1 MVFKRLLDVFTL
13 GSEYPI
19 QRLIAYYT
27 LLALVVFGLLQFFPV
42 VDRLFSGERLAE
54 IASTPMLLEDGLDPD
69 ANAVPEVRASLDLAV
84 TTLLAFL
91 AALALML
98 PVTWV
103 YMSAKRERGHD
114 QSIVQ
119 TLIVL
124 PIVVAAIVLVV
135 HNSLALAFSLAGIVA
150 AVRFRTTVGDT
161 RDIVFIFLAI
171 AVGFATGVQV
181 LTVAA
186 LVSVVFNFVVLFS
199 WRYDFG
205 RNVLEPTAG
214 SVWADPL
221 NEMAETGGNG
231 NVPDRDLVLAL
242 TPKKAQALSERF
254 DRLSEIL
261 GSDGNKPRFNAV
273 LSIRTDVPG
282 DTQPQVEKVLEEVAK
297 RWKLDEVVTHQG
309 KPTELYYLIR
319 IGKGTSRDELLTAI
333 RAGAGDELDSADVEI
348 GDALAQEQGEKRK
361 KRKQQQQKR

>member
-1 MVFKRLLDVFTL
+1 MVFHRLLDIFTL
-13 GSEYPI
+13 GSERPI
-19 QRLIAYYT
+19 RRLIAYYT
-27 LLALVVFGLLQFFPV
+27 ILAMIVFGLLQLFPV
-42 VDRLFSGERLAE
+42 ADRLFSGERLAE
-54 IASTPMLLEDGLDPD
+54 IASTPMLLEDGLNPD
-69 ANAVPEVRASLDLAV
+69 ANAVPEVRASLDLAI

-150 AVRFRTTVGDT
+150 AVRFRTNVGDT

-186 LVSVVFNFVVLFS
+186 LVSVVFNFVVLFN

-205 RNVLEPTAG
+205 RNVLDPTAG
-214 SVWADPL
+214 AVWTEPL
-221 NEMAETGGNG
+221 NEMAETGGDS
-231 NVPDRDLVLAL
+231 NVPDRDLLLAL

-254 DRLSEIL
+254 ERLSEIL
-261 GSDGNKPRFNAV
+261 GSNGNKPRYNSV
-273 LSIRTDVPG
+273 LSIRTDAPG
-282 DTQPQVEKVLEEVAK
+282 DTQPRVEKVLEEVTK
-297 RWKLDEVVTHQG
+297 RWKLDEVVTNQG

-319 IGKGTSRDELLTAI
+319 LSKSTTRDEFLTAI
-333 RAGAGDELDSADVEI
+333 RAGGGDELDSAEVEI
-348 GDALAQEQGEKRK
+348 GDALAQEQGEARK
-361 KRKQQQQKR
+361 KRKKQQKK

>member
-13 GSEYPI
+13 GSKYPI

-27 LLALVVFGLLQFFPV
+27 VLALVVYGLLQFFPV

-54 IASTPMLLEDGLDPD
+54 IASTPMLLEDGLNPD
-69 ANAVPEVRASLDLAV
+69 ANVVPEVRASLDLAL

-91 AALALML
+91 SALALML

-103 YMSAKRERGHD
+103 YMSAKRERDHD
-114 QSIVQ
+114 QAIVQ

-186 LVSVVFNFVVLFS
+186 LVSVVFNFVVLLS

-214 SVWADPL
+214 AVWTEPL

-254 DRLSEIL
+254 ERLSDIL
-261 GSDGNKPRFNAV
+261 GSDGDKPRYNAV
-273 LSIRTDVPG
+273 LSIRTDAPG
-282 DTQPQVEKVLEEVAK
+282 DTQPKVEEVLEEETK
-297 RWKLDEVVTHQG
+297 RWKLDEVVTNQG

-319 IGKGTSRDELLTAI
+319 LGKATTRDGLLTAI
-333 RAGAGDELDSADVEI
+333 RAGGGDELDSADVEI
-348 GDALAQEQGEKRK
+348 GDALAQELGEKRK
-361 KRKQQQQKR
+361 KRKKQQKR